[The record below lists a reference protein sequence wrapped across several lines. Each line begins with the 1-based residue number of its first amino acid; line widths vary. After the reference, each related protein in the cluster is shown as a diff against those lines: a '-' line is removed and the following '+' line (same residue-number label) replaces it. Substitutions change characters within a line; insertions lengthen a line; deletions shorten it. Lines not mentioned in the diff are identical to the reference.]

1 MILVRGIY
9 MAFVESV
16 QLVKTL
22 PCLAEPGKLIVIGWP
37 SRSLDGVLPLVAAVA
52 PNVIAFNPAAGT
64 LTLRR
69 KPGFITFYPDRVMI
83 TQVMDSDEGLD
94 LLDAVRDLLNQCW
107 AHRDTIQ
114 PVTGVR
120 RAPRPLDVWTLLP
133 QTNCK
138 QCGEATCMAFAFALL
153 LNKQVPDACLPLAS
167 DPAFADR
174 RAQLEAM
181 MPSE

>member
-1 MILVRGIY
+1 
-9 MAFVESV
+9 MACVESV

-22 PCLAEPGKLIVIGWP
+22 PCLAEPGKLIVIGRP
-37 SRSLDGVLPLVAAVA
+37 SRSIDGILPLVAAVA

-69 KPGFITFYPDRVMI
+69 KPGFITFYPDKVMI
-83 TQVMDSDEGLD
+83 TQVVDTAEGLE

-107 AHRDTIQ
+107 SHRDTIQ
-114 PVTGVR
+114 PVTIAR

-138 QCGEATCMAFAFALL
+138 RCGEVTCMAFAFALL
-153 LNKQVPDACLPLAS
+153 LNKQTPDGCLPLTA
-167 DPAFADR
+167 DPSFSER
-174 RAQLEAM
+174 RAQLNAIVLQE
-181 MPSE
+181 

>member
-1 MILVRGIY
+1 
-9 MAFVESV
+9 MAFIESV

-22 PCLAEPGKLIVIGWP
+22 PCLAEPGKLIVIGRP
-37 SRSLDGVLPLVAAVA
+37 SRSIDGLLPLVAAVA

-69 KPGFITFYPDRVMI
+69 KPGFITFYPDKVMI
-83 TQVMDSDEGLD
+83 TQVVDIDEGLE
-94 LLDAVRDLLNQCW
+94 LLDAACDLLNQCW

-114 PVTGVR
+114 PVTSIH

-138 QCGEATCMAFAFALL
+138 QCGEATCMAFAVGLL
-153 LNKQVPDACLPLAS
+153 QQKRTLEGCQVVEADE
-167 DPAFADR
+167 AFADR
-174 RAQLEAM
+174 RSQLMALV
-181 MPSE
+181 

>member
-1 MILVRGIY
+1 

-22 PCLAEPGKLIVIGWP
+22 PCLAEPSKLIVIGRP
-37 SRSLDGVLPLVAAVA
+37 TRLIDGVLPLVAAVA
-52 PNVIAFNPAAGT
+52 PNVIAFNPAAST

-69 KPGFITFYPDRVMI
+69 KPGFITFYPEQVMI
-83 TQVMDSDEGLD
+83 TQVVDTAEGLE

-114 PVTGVR
+114 PVTTAR
-120 RAPRPLDVWTLLP
+120 RAPRPLDVWNLLP
-133 QTNCK
+133 QTNCR

-153 LNKQVPDACLPLAS
+153 LNKQTIDGCLPFTA
-167 DPAFADR
+167 DAAFAER
-174 RAQLEAM
+174 RAQLNALVLQE
-181 MPSE
+181 

>member
-1 MILVRGIY
+1 

-16 QLVKTL
+16 RLDKTL
-22 PCLAEPGKLIVIGWP
+22 PCLADPGKIIVIGRP
-37 SRSLDGVLPLVAAVA
+37 SRAIDGVLPLVAAVA
-52 PNVIAFNPAAGT
+52 PGVIAFNPATGT

-69 KPGFITFYPDRVMI
+69 QPGFITFYPDQVMI
-83 TQVMDSDEGLD
+83 TQVKDSTEGVE

-114 PVTGVR
+114 PVTAAR
-120 RAPRPLDVWTLLP
+120 RTPRPLDVWTLLP

-153 LNKQVPDACLPLAS
+153 LNKQTPDACLPLAS
-167 DPAFADR
+167 DPAFAER
-174 RAQLEAM
+174 QTQLMALV
-181 MPSE
+181 

>member
-1 MILVRGIY
+1 
-9 MAFVESV
+9 MAFVEAV
-16 QLVKTL
+16 QLIKTL
-22 PCLAEPGKLIVIGWP
+22 PCLAEPGKLIVIGRP
-37 SRSLDGVLPLVAAVA
+37 SRSIDGLLPLVAAVA

-69 KPGFITFYPDRVMI
+69 KPGFITLYPDQIMI
-83 TQVMDSDEGLD
+83 TQVVDSAEGLE
-94 LLDAVRDLLNQCW
+94 LLDGVRDLLNQCW

-114 PVTGVR
+114 PAR
-120 RAPRPLDVWTLLP
+120 AAQRAPRPLDVWTLLP

-153 LNKQVPDACLPLAS
+153 LNKRAPDACPPLVA
-167 DPAFADR
+167 DPSFAER

-181 MPSE
+181 A

>member
-1 MILVRGIY
+1 MSFL
-9 MAFVESV
+9 ESV

-22 PCLAEPGKLIVIGWP
+22 PCLAEPGKLIVIGRP
-37 SRSLDGVLPLVAAVA
+37 SRSIDGLLPLVAAVS

-69 KPGFITFYPDRVMI
+69 KPGFITFYPDKVMI
-83 TQVMDSDEGLD
+83 AQVVDTAEGLN
-94 LLDAVRDLLNQCW
+94 LLDAVCDLLNQCW

-114 PVTGVR
+114 PVTTIR
-120 RAPRPLDVWTLLP
+120 HSPRPLDIWTLLP

-153 LNKQVPDACLPLAS
+153 LNKQIPDTCLPLAA
-167 DPAFADR
+167 DPAFAER
-174 RAQLEAM
+174 RAQLMAM
-181 MPSE
+181 V